1 MPPAAAD
8 SLPNTADPPG
18 GAELFRA
25 VMEVAHLM
33 ARAGAE
39 SLRSHGVTPPQYII
53 LSLLADEPLLNQQD
67 IAARLHVTKGN
78 ISQIVATLEREGFV
92 ARGDG
97 SRPGLNLTVKARQ
110 GLAAL
115 EPLHDRHM
123 EACFGTLGGAGRL
136 QLLGLLHRVRSGVL
150 ELERERHPSV
160 LPPEDACPP
169 APDATTEPV
178 EP

>member
-1 MPPAAAD
+1 M
-8 SLPNTADPPG
+8 
-18 GAELFRA
+18 
-25 VMEVAHLM
+25 
-33 ARAGAE
+33 
-39 SLRSHGVTPPQYII
+39 
-53 LSLLADEPLLNQQD
+53 
-67 IAARLHVTKGN
+67 
-78 ISQIVATLEREGFV
+78 